1 MRLFFFFRKLLLH
14 KKGAQWLRLEMSP
27 AVNSAEFLHKQM
39 ENVCSHKEVTRDP
52 PPLFIQKNF
61 LLCRKLSVMQKFSA
75 MQKVFCYAEKFPLCR
90 NFLLCRKFS
99 VMQKNFLVMLK
110 NCTESFLSYRKISV
124 MQKVFCYAEKFLIKQ
139 KIFLSCKKKKNY
151 AESFLVCR
159 KIFFDYAK
167 KKINSCAKKKKKK
180 VF

>member
-1 MRLFFFFRKLLLH
+1 MNITSSWDYFFFRKLLLH
-14 KKGAQWLRLEMSP
+14 KKRAQWLWLEMSP

-52 PPLFIQKNF
+52 PPLFIQKNC
-61 LLCRKLSVMQKFSA
+61 LLCRKFSVMQKFSA
-75 MQKVFCYAEKFPLCR
+75 MQKVFCYAEKFSGYAEKLHR
-90 NFLLCRKFS
+90 KFSVIQKNFGYAENFLLCRKFS
-99 VMQKNFLVMLK
+99 VMQKNFW
-110 NCTESFLSYRKISV
+110 LSRKF
-124 MQKVFCYAEKFLIKQ
+124 FCHA
-139 KIFLSCKKKKNY
+139 KKKNY

>member
-27 AVNSAEFLHKQM
+27 AVNSAKFLHKQM

-52 PPLFIQKNF
+52 PPLFIQKNC
-61 LLCRKLSVMQKFSA
+61 LLCRKFSVMQKFSA
-75 MQKVFCYAEKFPLCR
+75 MQKVFCYAEKFSGYAEKLH
-90 NFLLCRKFS
+90 RKFS
-99 VMQKNFLVMLK
+99 VIQ
-110 NCTESFLSYRKISV
+110 
-124 MQKVFCYAEKFLIKQ
+124 
-139 KIFLSCKKKKNY
+139 KNY

-167 KKINSCAKKKKKK
+167 KKINSCAKKKKLSFKHES
-180 VF
+180 FFLQRQCP